1 MRFLKSF
8 KNFKD
13 EIELAL
19 IQNGGVEIELYSIIA
34 NLIRD
39 SENGCKIS
47 LRDVSSRRKTKISS
61 RYCPS
66 GRFPD
71 FVVLEREKVPEPEIF
86 GCIEIKRSVKPL
98 KEEDLKEEIEI
109 YKEDFKKIIYTN
121 GISWKF
127 YGFDNDSNN
136 KIVLGKMK
144 KDGNI
149 DWEDDNW
156 DRLEDDNWNKLL
168 EKLNNIK
175 WDDKII
181 E

>member
-71 FVVLEREKVPEPEIF
+71 FVVLEREKVPEPEISIRMELA
-86 GCIEIKRSVKPL
+86 GSSMVLIMIVIIKL
-98 KEEDLKEEIEI
+98 
-109 YKEDFKKIIYTN
+109 Y
-121 GISWKF
+121 
-127 YGFDNDSNN
+127 
-136 KIVLGKMK
+136 LGK
-144 KDGNI
+144 
-149 DWEDDNW
+149 
-156 DRLEDDNWNKLL
+156 
-168 EKLNNIK
+168 
-175 WDDKII
+175 
-181 E
+181 